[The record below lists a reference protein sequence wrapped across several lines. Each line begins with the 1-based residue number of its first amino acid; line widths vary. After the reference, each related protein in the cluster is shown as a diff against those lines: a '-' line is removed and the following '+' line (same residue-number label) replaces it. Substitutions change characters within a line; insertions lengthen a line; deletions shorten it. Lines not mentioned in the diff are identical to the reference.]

1 MPLQIKLSYQYWK
14 SNLKTLFSS
23 ASYVVVR
30 MAMLFCRSGGR
41 STFGSWLK
49 YLTHWTDARGLTS
62 MTASCILQHHH
73 EVERCSLNNCW
84 IGYISRQSRPWKAS
98 VILSVLPTF
107 VTFMPKKQCVSPA
120 AEQGSSHSWVAVI
133 MWSNS
138 EQNISTH
145 RFSTHFIWTQHYSG
159 YLYWKQS
166 AACFQYKFACS
177 PRAHLGSLRVLWA
190 VSHNPEVNRLP
201 LIVNRCDS
209 EREWLFVPI
218 YQTSNELTPYPECT
232 PPSLDVSWDQLQLP
246 PWP

>member
-23 ASYVVVR
+23 ASYVVVQ

-84 IGYISRQSRPWKAS
+84 I
-98 VILSVLPTF
+98 
-107 VTFMPKKQCVSPA
+107 VTFPDNHVLEKPLSSCLSYLLSSHLCPKNSVR
-120 AEQGSSHSWVAVI
+120 QGSSHSWVAVI

-145 RFSTHFIWTQHYSG
+145 RIFFQCILSEHNITLATCIENNQLHVFSTSLHVLPVHTWVLSGYSG
-159 YLYWKQS
+159 L
-166 AACFQYKFACS
+166 S
-177 PRAHLGSLRVLWA
+177 PTIQ
-190 VSHNPEVNRLP
+190 RL
-201 LIVNRCDS
+201 IG
-209 EREWLFVPI
+209 
-218 YQTSNELTPYPECT
+218 YP
-232 PPSLDVSWDQLQLP
+232 
-246 PWP
+246 

>member
-84 IGYISRQSRPWKAS
+84 IVTFPDNHVLEKPLSSCLSYLLSSHLCPKNCVCPRQQSKAAPTVEWRWLCEAIQS
-98 VILSVLPTF
+98 KTFQLTVFQRILSEHNITLATCIENNQLHVFSTSLHVLPVHT
-107 VTFMPKKQCVSPA
+107 
-120 AEQGSSHSWVAVI
+120 WVL
-133 MWSNS
+133 SG
-138 EQNISTH
+138 
-145 RFSTHFIWTQHYSG
+145 YSG
-159 YLYWKQS
+159 L
-166 AACFQYKFACS
+166 S
-177 PRAHLGSLRVLWA
+177 PTIQ
-190 VSHNPEVNRLP
+190 RL
-201 LIVNRCDS
+201 IG
-209 EREWLFVPI
+209 
-218 YQTSNELTPYPECT
+218 YP
-232 PPSLDVSWDQLQLP
+232 
-246 PWP
+246 

>member
-145 RFSTHFIWTQHYSG
+145 RIFFQCILSEHNITLATCIENNQLHVFSTSLHVLPVHTWVLSGYSG
-159 YLYWKQS
+159 L
-166 AACFQYKFACS
+166 S
-177 PRAHLGSLRVLWA
+177 PTIQ
-190 VSHNPEVNRLP
+190 RL
-201 LIVNRCDS
+201 IG
-209 EREWLFVPI
+209 
-218 YQTSNELTPYPECT
+218 YP
-232 PPSLDVSWDQLQLP
+232 
-246 PWP
+246 